1 MLRVYE
7 SDHFDKA
14 HLWNKDVRKITARQ
28 VHELSDKNLVKA
40 EKFFSLNKKTLLFDA
55 KIDLDAYLQYV
66 EFNRDPEKRFYL
78 PRRKIIRPIVQSLQD
93 LEDDN
98 LDLLSISCRC
108 WKKHDRHFFPLLGHG

>member
-66 EFNRDPEKRFYL
+66 EFNRDLSSQKKDYPTDCTVFAGS
-78 PRRKIIRPIVQSLQD
+78 RR
-93 LEDDN
+93 
-98 LDLLSISCRC
+98 
-108 WKKHDRHFFPLLGHG
+108 